1 MPGPVNTPLVSRKKA
16 MAFNNQSVAGT
27 AIALT
32 SADCIDV
39 SNVSFTPNAQTT
51 TDPRYS
57 GTIHR
62 PGDQLIGVSYDI
74 TFEWL
79 IHGYSGALPA
89 ANAFLPGR
97 ILTAW
102 GFTET
107 RVATAV
113 GPESYTVGTTS
124 SATLGATAVGTTDLY
139 KGQAINFATVGAA
152 PLGLGMIRSYTSGKS
167 ATLARLRTMA
177 ATGNYTIPVQLAY
190 TLAVAQP
197 AAGASITLWEDGHRM
212 NFRDMRP
219 TAARIE
225 LVTASRDG
233 GEAYCKLTGTFSGT
247 LYSEADEATPVVPVS
262 IPIPPFRDGQQD
274 IANLQLGGSSITID
288 LGLRSAYPPNPNQTD
303 GSDPGVMVE
312 SKRTVSLSLNKVQRS
327 VVDFNALALG
337 QTNQPLQAIWG
348 LSTGNYM
355 GLMVDNMRFN
365 YRSSNEGQ
373 DFITTDGDAWIDG
386 VDKAIALTFIGY

>member
-1 MPGPVNTPLVSRKKA
+1 MAGPVNAPLVSRKKA
-16 MAFNNQSVAGT
+16 MAFANQVSAGT
-27 AIALT
+27 AIVLS

-39 SNVSFTPNAQTT
+39 SNVTFTPNAQTT

-79 IHGYSGALPA
+79 IHGYVGALPA

-113 GPESYTVGTTS
+113 GPEAYTAGTTTG
-124 SATLGATAVGTTDLY
+124 ATLGTTAVGTTDLY

-152 PLGLGMIRSYTSGKS
+152 PLGLAMIRSYTSGKV
-167 ATLARLRTMA
+167 ATLARDRTMA
-177 ATGNYTIPVQLAY
+177 ATGNYTIPTQLAY

-225 LVTASRDG
+225 VVTASRDG
-233 GEAYCKLTGTFSGT
+233 GESYCKLTGTFSGT
-247 LYSEADEATPVVPVS
+247 LYSEADEATPVVS
-262 IPIPPFRDGQQD
+262 ISTPIPPFRDGQQD
-274 IANLQLGGSSITID
+274 VALKQLGGSTLSID
-288 LGLRSAYPPNPNQTD
+288 LGLRSAYPPNPNQLD

-327 VVDFNALALG
+327 VIDFNTLA
-337 QTNQPLQAIWG
+337 QAQSAHPLQAIWG
-348 LSTGNYM
+348 LGTGNYM

-373 DFITTDGDAWIDG
+373 DFITTEGDAWIDG
-386 VDKAIALTFIGY
+386 VDKAIALSFIGY

>member
-1 MPGPVNTPLVSRKKA
+1 MAGPVNAPLVSRKKA
-16 MAFNNQSVAGT
+16 MAFANQVSAGT
-27 AIALT
+27 AIVLT

-79 IHGYSGALPA
+79 IHGYVGALPA

-107 RVATAV
+107 RVATAI
-113 GPESYTVGTTS
+113 GPESYTVGTTTG
-124 SATLGATAVGTTDLY
+124 ATLGTTAVGTTDLY

-152 PLGLGMIRSYTSGKS
+152 PVGLAMIRSYTSGKA
-167 ATLARLRTMA
+167 ATLARNRTMA
-177 ATGNYTIPVQLAY
+177 ATGNYTIPTQLAY

-247 LYSEADEATPVVPVS
+247 LYSEADEATPVVPIS
-262 IPIPPFRDGQQD
+262 TPIPPFRDGQQD
-274 IANLQLGGSSITID
+274 IALQQLGGSSITLD
-288 LGLRSAYPPNPNQTD
+288 LGLRSAYPPNPNQLD

-327 VVDFNALALG
+327 VIDFNTLA
-337 QTNQPLQAIWG
+337 QAQAAHPLQAIWG

-386 VDKAIALTFIGY
+386 VDKAISLAFIGY

>member
-1 MPGPVNTPLVSRKKA
+1 MAGPVNTPLVSRKKA
-16 MAFNNQSVAGT
+16 MAFANQITPGT

-79 IHGYSGALPA
+79 IHGYVGAIPA

-107 RVATAV
+107 RVATAI
-113 GPESYTVGTTS
+113 GPEAYTVGTTS
-124 SATLGATAVGTTDLY
+124 GATLGATAVGTTDLY

-152 PLGLGMIRSYTSGKS
+152 PLGLGMIRSYTSGKA

-177 ATGNYTIPVQLAY
+177 ATGNYTIPTQLAY

-197 AAGASITLWEDGHRM
+197 VAGASITLWEDGHRM

-225 LVTASRDG
+225 VVTASRDG

-247 LYSEADEATPVVPVS
+247 LYSQADEATPTVS
-262 IPIPPFRDGQQD
+262 ISTPIPPFRDGQQD
-274 IANLQLGGSSITID
+274 VALTQLGGSTMTID
-288 LGLRSAYPPNPNQTD
+288 LGLRSAYPPNPNQLD

-327 VVDFNALALG
+327 VIDFDVLA
-337 QTNQPLQAIWG
+337 QAQAAHPIQAIWG
-348 LSTGNYM
+348 LGTGNYM
-355 GLMVDNMRFN
+355 GLMVDGVRFN